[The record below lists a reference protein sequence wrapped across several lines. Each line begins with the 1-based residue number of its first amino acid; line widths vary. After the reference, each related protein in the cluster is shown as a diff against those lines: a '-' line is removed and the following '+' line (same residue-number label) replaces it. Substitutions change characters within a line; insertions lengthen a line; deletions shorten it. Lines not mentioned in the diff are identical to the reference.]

1 MDLHAEGMRMR
12 LPRAWE
18 GRIRR
23 NPARTQSRQGAG
35 MQPQASDGDHAAD
48 SDQAADRGVEEDQLP
63 VAQLGNFVL
72 PAALDDFGAQAVEVM
87 ETGNCFLALLEYGP
101 EEAESALFSGPLP
114 RRLRLEDFSPRQLQR
129 QLPDQLGTQVFATEG
144 GRAFCLYVVLAG
156 RARAAETLRTVN
168 EVLSSLELE
177 PR

>member
-23 NPARTQSRQGAG
+23 NPARTQSRQEAG
-35 MQPQASDGDHAAD
+35 MQPQATDGDHAAD
-48 SDQAADRGVEEDQLP
+48 RGPEEDQLP

-87 ETGNCFLALLEYGP
+87 ETGNCFLALLEYGS
-101 EEAESALFSGPLP
+101 EEADSALFSGPLP
-114 RRLRLEDFSPRQLQR
+114 RRLRLEDFSSRQLQR

-156 RARAAETLRTVN
+156 RARAAEALRTVN
-168 EVLSSLELE
+168 EVLSTLELE